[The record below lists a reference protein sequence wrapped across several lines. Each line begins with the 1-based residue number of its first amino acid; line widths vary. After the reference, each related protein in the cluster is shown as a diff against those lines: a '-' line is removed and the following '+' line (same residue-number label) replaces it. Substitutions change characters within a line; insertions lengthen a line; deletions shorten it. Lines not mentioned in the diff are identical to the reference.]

1 MAGLDPATH
10 LAILCGESHWRADA
24 RRWVAGP
31 LSDSVRGPG
40 HGEDRVTDISERVR
54 IEDVTVL
61 SDNWYVLRKITFSY
75 RRNDG
80 AWQKS
85 EREAYD
91 RGNGAAILLYNLA
104 QRSVV
109 LTRQFR
115 MPAYMNGYREL
126 LIEAA
131 AGLLDDA
138 SPEDRIRAEAEE
150 ETGYR
155 VQDVRKIYETFMSPG
170 SVTEKLHLFVAAYD
184 AKAKAGDGGGI
195 AGEGEDIDVL
205 EMPFRDALAM
215 MADGRICDAKT
226 IILLQW
232 AQMNLF

>member
-1 MAGLDPATH
+1 MCCVRSPSATG
-10 LAILCGESHWRADA
+10 ATT
-24 RRWVAGP
+24 
-31 LSDSVRGPG
+31 GPG
-40 HGEDRVTDISERVR
+40 R
-54 IEDVTVL
+54 
-61 SDNWYVLRKITFSY
+61 
-75 RRNDG
+75 G
-80 AWQKS
+80 A

-91 RGNGAAILLYNLA
+91 RGNGATILLYNLA
-104 QRSVV
+104 KRTVV

-115 MPAYMNGYREL
+115 MPAYMNGYRDL

-155 VQDVRKIYETFMSPG
+155 VQDVRKIFELFISPG
-170 SVTEKLHLFVAAYD
+170 SVTEKLHFFVAAYD
-184 AKAKAGDGGGI
+184 AKARAGEGGGV

-205 EMPFRDALAM
+205 EMPFAEALAM

-232 AQMNLF
+232 AQMNVFA

>member
-1 MAGLDPATH
+1 M
-10 LAILCGESHWRADA
+10 
-24 RRWVAGP
+24 
-31 LSDSVRGPG
+31 
-40 HGEDRVTDISERVR
+40 TDISDRVR
-54 IEDVTVL
+54 IADIKVL
-61 SDNWYVLRKITFSY
+61 SDNWYVLRKVTFSW

-80 AWQKS
+80 RWQDQ

-115 MPAYMNGYREL
+115 MPAFMNGYREL

-150 ETGYR
+150 ETGYS
-155 VQDVRKIYETFMSPG
+155 VQGVAKVFELFMSPG

-184 AKAKAGDGGGI
+184 AREKTGAGGGI

-205 EMPFRDALAM
+205 ELPFAEALAM

-226 IILLQW
+226 VILLQY
-232 AQMNLF
+232 AQMNLFGGERA

>member
-1 MAGLDPATH
+1 M
-10 LAILCGESHWRADA
+10 GERMTGIS
-24 RRWVAGP
+24 
-31 LSDSVRGPG
+31 
-40 HGEDRVTDISERVR
+40 DRVRTLG
-54 IEDVTVL
+54 IEVL
-61 SDNWYVLRKITFSY
+61 SDNHYVLRKVTFEY

-80 AWQKS
+80 TWQRQ

-155 VQDVRKIYETFMSPG
+155 VAQVRKVFET
-170 SVTEKLHLFVAAYD
+170 
-184 AKAKAGDGGGI
+184 
-195 AGEGEDIDVL
+195 
-205 EMPFRDALAM
+205 
-215 MADGRICDAKT
+215 
-226 IILLQW
+226 
-232 AQMNLF
+232 

>member
-1 MAGLDPATH
+1 M
-10 LAILCGESHWRADA
+10 
-24 RRWVAGP
+24 
-31 LSDSVRGPG
+31 
-40 HGEDRVTDISERVR
+40 TDISDRVR
-54 IEDVTVL
+54 IEEIKVL
-61 SDNWYVLRKITFSY
+61 SDNHYVLRKVTFQY

-80 AWQKS
+80 TWQRQ

-104 QRSVV
+104 QGTVV

-115 MPAYMNGYREL
+115 MPAYMNGYRDM

-138 SPEDRIRAEAEE
+138 SPEDRIRAEVEE

-155 VQDVRKIYETFMSPG
+155 VAEVRKVYETFMSPG

-184 AKAKAGDGGGI
+184 DSAKAGKGGGL
-195 AGEGEDIDVL
+195 ASEGEDIDVL
-205 EMPFRDALAM
+205 EMPFDEAIAM
-215 MADGRICDAKT
+215 MEDGRICDAKT

-232 AQMNLF
+232 AQLHVFALR

>member
-1 MAGLDPATH
+1 MT
-10 LAILCGESHWRADA
+10 ILVVDY
-24 RRWVAGP
+24 WVNAM
-31 LSDSVRGPG
+31 
-40 HGEDRVTDISERVR
+40 TDISDRVR

-61 SDNWYVLRKITFSY
+61 SDNHYLLRKYTFCFQRSS
-75 RRNDG
+75 G
-80 AWQKS
+80 QWQKTV
-85 EREAYD
+85 REAYD

-104 QRSVV
+104 QRTVV

-115 MPAYMNGYREL
+115 LPAYVNGYRDL

-155 VQDVRKIYETFMSPG
+155 IKDPRKIFEIFMSPG

-184 AKAKAGDGGGI
+184 ASAKRGAGGGI
-195 AGEGEDIDVL
+195 ESEGEDIEVL
-205 EMPFRDALAM
+205 ELGFDEAVAM
-215 MADGRICDAKT
+215 MADGGICDAKT
-226 IILLQW
+226 VILLQY
-232 AQMNLF
+232 AQTHLFAGDDRC